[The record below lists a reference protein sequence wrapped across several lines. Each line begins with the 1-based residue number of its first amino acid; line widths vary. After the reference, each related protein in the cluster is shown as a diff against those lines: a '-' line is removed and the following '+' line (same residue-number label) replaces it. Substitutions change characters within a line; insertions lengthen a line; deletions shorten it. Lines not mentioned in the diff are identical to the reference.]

1 MMSPWRYPGG
11 KARLSKTIIARLPA
25 REWSSFTEPFVGGG
39 GLTFAI
45 LPRVVPG
52 SPIHLNDAD
61 PRVAAWWQV
70 MIGPQARFD
79 QLVEMLSEYTPTVSG
94 FYWHRDNGL
103 RSGRLV
109 ERAFAAM
116 VTNRCAFS
124 GILSGGPIGGNE
136 QRSKY
141 DVGCRYNPTG
151 LARRHVQAREFLSR
165 YDVRVTSED
174 FREFLDDAPDTEDDL
189 WYLDPPYVRQGPR
202 LYPTTFDVH
211 DHDELASRVL
221 KTDASWAASYDND
234 PYVHEKYAD
243 ESVSVLGVNARYT
256 ITAKKRMA
264 TELLILPD

>member
-25 REWSSFTEPFVGGG
+25 REWTGYAEPFVGGG
-39 GLTFAI
+39 GFTFAV
-45 LPRVVPG
+45 LPRIRPG
-52 SPIHLNDAD
+52 SPVHLNDAD

-70 MIGPQARFD
+70 MIGPQANFD
-79 QLVEMLSEYTPTVSG
+79 RLVEKIATYEPTLKS
-94 FYWHRDNGL
+94 FYEHRDKGL
-103 RSGRLV
+103 KSGRLV
-109 ERAFAAM
+109 DRAFSVIA
-116 VTNRCAFS
+116 TNRCAFS
-124 GILSGGPIGGNE
+124 GILSGGPIGGNA
-136 QRSKY
+136 QTSKY
-141 DVGCRYNPTG
+141 DVACRYNPQG
-151 LARRHVQAREFLSR
+151 LAKRHRAARALLSR
-165 YDVRVTSED
+165 YDVTVGSAD
-174 FREFLDDAPDTEDDL
+174 FREFLDGAPAEPDTL